1 MESLQILQWCQEID
15 LPRPATNEGLEM
27 YKEASR
33 YLQNKDAQIEIPK
46 WSALQVRMQELQRE
60 YGALQDRQDLTPEE
74 CEQRRTEIKAE
85 WARLKPEYDKLGLR
99 LMSKRDQF
107 ALCKAYRKTSQQRK
121 ATLEAAEFASMEMQT
136 RSLEATRVGAAL
148 QPTTNEV
155 GQQQLGTPE
164 SLPMSLES
172 HTDQSTGSPQNP

>member
-74 CEQRRTEIKAE
+74 CELRRTEIKAQC
-85 WARLKPEYDKLGLR
+85 ARLKPEYDNLGLR

-107 ALCKAYRKTSQQRK
+107 VLCKAYRKTSQQRK

-155 GQQQLGTPE
+155 GQQQLGTPD
-164 SLPMSLES
+164 SLPLSLEP
-172 HTDQSTGSPQNP
+172 HTDQSTGSPHNP